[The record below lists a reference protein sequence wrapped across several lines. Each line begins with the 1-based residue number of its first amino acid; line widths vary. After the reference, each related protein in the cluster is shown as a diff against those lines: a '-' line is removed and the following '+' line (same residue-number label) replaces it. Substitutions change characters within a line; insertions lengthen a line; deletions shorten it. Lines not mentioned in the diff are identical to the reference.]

1 MKKTPILLLNETA
14 SFNNSEDTIG
24 NQQNELDRELE
35 EEKGQ
40 VFHLSDG
47 VMENEEVEE
56 SEEEKISLNNS

>member
-24 NQQNELDRELE
+24 DQQNELDRELE

-40 VFHLSDG
+40 VFHLGDA